1 MGRHRDTPA
10 LQRRSPALWGPSSH
24 PSASPA
30 APGTGEYSLASVPDP
45 PLRGSPLSPR
55 QLLPPQTQPA
65 RLSSYLQLR
74 PSDDVPRVQHIPQ
87 GLAHLPALPVPDH
100 GVQKHLGRRV
110 GGRPGEPSQGPVGF
124 RVEGGRESG
133 GETSKAG
140 VRARTRLGTRAAEGQ
155 GTTGRYLAEGEL
167 PRELGPQHD
176 HAAHPEQQEVTACL
190 QKRQRVEAREVWGLG
205 GKDKRE
211 RPRCHLLRLGHT
223 WPPPPLP
230 PRLARP
236 HLLGPAQGREGEKS
250 RREPRVQDIGVCET
264 EPSACAL
271 SPTLPASVP
280 HPTPAGPALTALQG
294 QLGAWPPGQ
303 LCSRLPGLGL
313 RPPDHPAVLPV
324 GLQNEAREEPPQA
337 GSQRGVTGLRL
348 GHGPDG
354 LSPRR
359 PATPG

>member
-74 PSDDVPRVQHIPQ
+74 PSDDVPRVQHVPQ

-230 PRLARP
+230 PRLAGLTCWGQPREEKGKRAEENHVSRTSGSAKQNPQPARSAPPSPPASPTPPLPGRP
-236 HLLGPAQGREGEKS
+236 SPRSRVSSAPGLPVSSAAASLASASVRPTTQQSSPWPCRTRRVRS
-250 RREPRVQDIGVCET
+250 RRRRE
-264 EPSACAL
+264 
-271 SPTLPASVP
+271 AS
-280 HPTPAGPALTALQG
+280 
-294 QLGAWPPGQ
+294 
-303 LCSRLPGLGL
+303 
-313 RPPDHPAVLPV
+313 
-324 GLQNEAREEPPQA
+324 A
-337 GSQRGVTGLRL
+337 GSQ
-348 GHGPDG
+348 D
-354 LSPRR
+354 
-359 PATPG
+359 